1 MTADTAT
8 SRSLAC
14 LEIWGGNCA
23 VQEALEL
30 PGLSAWVS
38 MVPDP
43 GIAIPYPCGKQFPC
57 RLGRRPSTF
66 QEPRGFD

>member
-30 PGLSAWVS
+30 PGLSAWVINGS
-38 MVPDP
+38 
-43 GIAIPYPCGKQFPC
+43 
-57 RLGRRPSTF
+57 
-66 QEPRGFD
+66 

>member
-38 MVPDP
+38 MLPDP
-43 GIAIPYPCGKQFPC
+43 GIAIPSLWEAVSFPAGMTADH
-57 RLGRRPSTF
+57 LPGTA
-66 QEPRGFD
+66 GF